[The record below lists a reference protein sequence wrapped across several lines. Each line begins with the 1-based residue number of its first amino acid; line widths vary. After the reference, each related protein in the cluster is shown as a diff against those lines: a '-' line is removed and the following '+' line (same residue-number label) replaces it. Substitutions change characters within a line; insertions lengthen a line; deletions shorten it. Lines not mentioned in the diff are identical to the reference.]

1 MKATTNKTAATN
13 KATAATATTPAP
25 VRTRGPRPP
34 KTPIT
39 AADALPG
46 ITLLPIGIT
55 ETDPIKAIPLLV
67 DMLNAAKAENTAL
80 DVANKW
86 SSAEIE
92 RLAASDAYL
101 KTVAEALDCK
111 DPAKLAEKAQKLQ
124 GELGAMKV
132 ERKEY
137 EAGRREIQVMLEK
150 ALLDLKESQG
160 TALSLQQDLTTQEGL
175 TSSALE
181 NLRLAEQGRDAALLD
196 SQKLKRIEEAS
207 GPFIEATR
215 KKFGALPE
223 NCSIYQAAGKWQH
236 AFESEFNRCEREIQ
250 EGNALRSQLTKAE
263 QELRESQAAL
273 KLANASIES
282 LQRGNEQLG
291 REVDTLTDEVGR
303 LTPRL
308 SPWARIAFAGLGL
321 FIVAYWSHR
330 MGFDA
335 AMALRGGAR

>member
-1 MKATTNKTAATN
+1 MKATTNKTTAAN
-13 KATAATATTPAP
+13 KATTATTTTPAP
-25 VRTRGPRPP
+25 VRTRGPRSP
-34 KTPIT
+34 KAPIT

-46 ITLLPIGIT
+46 ITLLPVGIT

-137 EAGRREIQVMLEK
+137 EAGRREIQAMLEK
-150 ALLDLKESQG
+150 ALLDLKESQQS
-160 TALSLQQDLTTQEGL
+160 ALSLQQDLTTQEGL

-250 EGNALRSQLTKAE
+250 EGNALRSQLATAE
-263 QELRESQAAL
+263 QELRESQATL

-282 LQRGNEQLG
+282 LQDGNKQLG
-291 REVDTLTDEVGR
+291 DEVDALTIEVGR
-303 LTPRL
+303 LTPRIPAWSL
-308 SPWARIAFAGLGL
+308 FL
-321 FIVAYWSHR
+321 FILVSIVSTGVIASYA
-330 MGFDA
+330 GYQA
-335 AMALRGGAR
+335 GTEARR